1 MKTERQLR
9 IEKFDEWMLKIRNIY
24 YLDNEKMLNAYNKI
38 N

>member
-1 MKTERQLR
+1 MNTERQLR

-24 YLDNEKMLNAYNKI
+24 YFDNEKMLNAYDKI

>member
-1 MKTERQLR
+1 MDTERQLR

-24 YLDNEKMLNAYNKI
+24 YFDNEKMLNAYNKI